1 MSRLLNIKKEG
12 DNNWWHY
19 DSYIEQP
26 YFVSN
31 FAVDVDADKF
41 QIIRFSGA
49 RGYEYLWSDITV
61 QIGGGSPTS
70 FASREE
76 LIDFLVLNNYPP
88 FISSASGT
96 PTVTTI
102 FRAGDVL
109 EISRPIEYFT
119 DNFDL
124 EDPESDTYGQ
134 GKNERVGWWLETGKG
149 GTRDTRN
156 KFKFQWNPEDN
167 VKYPLGDI
175 GGFENAV
182 LLAHKHNTLE
192 YSDGKFGV
200 NTLGT
205 GASSA
210 GRAISESGATAPIDE
225 TSLFG
230 IDENGSP
237 SDTEDGE
244 GKNMPPYI
252 VTAFAMRTEDL
263 VIIGGGNAI
272 PSLPQV
278 LAISDLPSNFEGIA
292 TDTFVNIIVGWELQ
306 ENYLDTDGVESGGL
320 FLSKDI
326 TFRDNST
333 INFQAGWVSTDSEE
347 TKVLSPYR
355 FTTDA
360 IVFFDGSP
368 VTDILIQPTQKCT
381 LKYQGYVSE
390 SETTIWVLSI
400 SNKPSPDFELQFTQI
415 VVDDPPIILEGSIK
429 GNKGAT
435 ITPSRVSSG
444 IYRFTADLPIF
455 ADLKDCY
462 KRTDFFDLQILQYN
476 GLPSTFCWYW
486 YCVSDTVLEAVVF
499 DSIGGSPADELLTN
513 NVLLK
518 AEYKF

>member
-1 MSRLLNIKKEG
+1 MSRLLKFKEVTPG
-12 DNNWWHY
+12 NWWNY
-19 DSYIEQP
+19 DSYLAEP
-26 YFVSN
+26 F
-31 FAVDVDADKF
+31 FASGARVNIDDDYL
-41 QIIRFSGA
+41 IIVRFSGA
-49 RGYEYLWSDITV
+49 RSYKYLWSDITV
-61 QIGGGSPTS
+61 QIGDGPVQS
-70 FASREE
+70 FDSKEE
-76 LIDFLVLNNYPP
+76 LTQFCIENKHPYFDNSTNSEP
-88 FISSASGT
+88 

-119 DNFDL
+119 NNFDL

-149 GTRDTRN
+149 GTNDTRN
-156 KFKFQWNPEDN
+156 KFKFQWNPQDN

-237 SDTEDGE
+237 SPTEDGE

-278 LAISDLPSNFEGIA
+278 LAIGDRTYKEVSDEPYQFEIADRSTDILSYNDVLLDDADDVFPENAVLLFKCENTPITASFMNADVRTAPDWQTGI
-292 TDTFVNIIVGWELQ
+292 TSITINVGDQCKLKKV
-306 ENYLDTDGVESGGL
+306 TKGVESPLWLLDICNKGTGGDSATKYFARVVYDAGNPSAPTVIESTDNNWPHPL
-320 FLSKDI
+320 QWTFIEEEAKLIVKQSDGIGGFINFTGDEFFTHQEVLNPTSEPLETCQRAEYTSATEFQFLSSSLTVGLGI
-326 TFRDNST
+326 FE
-333 INFQAGWVSTDSEE
+333 NFPFGF
-347 TKVLSPYR
+347 K
-355 FTTDA
+355 
-360 IVFFDGSP
+360 IK
-368 VTDILIQPTQKCT
+368 I
-381 LKYQGYVSE
+381 
-390 SETTIWVLSI
+390 
-400 SNKPSPDFELQFTQI
+400 EL
-415 VVDDPPIILEGSIK
+415 P
-429 GNKGAT
+429 N
-435 ITPSRVSSG
+435 
-444 IYRFTADLPIF
+444 Y
-455 ADLKDCY
+455 
-462 KRTDFFDLQILQYN
+462 
-476 GLPSTFCWYW
+476 
-486 YCVSDTVLEAVVF
+486 
-499 DSIGGSPADELLTN
+499 
-513 NVLLK
+513 
-518 AEYKF
+518 